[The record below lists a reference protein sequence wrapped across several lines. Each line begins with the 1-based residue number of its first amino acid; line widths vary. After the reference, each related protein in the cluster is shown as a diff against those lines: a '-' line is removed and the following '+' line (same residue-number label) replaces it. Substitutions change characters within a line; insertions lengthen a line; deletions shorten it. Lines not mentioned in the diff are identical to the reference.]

1 MEIMALAGAGK
12 ELCVLLFA
20 VTQQCSWDMVLEI
33 QMTCVSQGS
42 STIGTIHISAK
53 TDQEKTDI

>member
-1 MEIMALAGAGK
+1 MALAGAGK

-20 VTQQCSWDMVLEI
+20 VTQQCSWNVVLEA

-42 STIGTIHISAK
+42 STTGTTYLSIK
-53 TDQEKTDI
+53 TYQEKTDI